1 MHIGLIGGIGPA
13 ATEYYYRGLIARHTR
28 SGTPLELTIA
38 HADVRELAQNLA
50 NNDARKQADI
60 FVRLVR
66 RLAAAGAGAV
76 AVTSMGG
83 HFCITELEA
92 ISPLPMPTASPV
104 NRDRATGIER
114 SAFSAP
120 ARSWRP
126 GSTAGSPRRGLCCP
140 KARRSNRSTRTTSR
154 WRSQVASPRRSDGL
168 LLGRAAPVPGAG
180 CRGGRSRRHGSVS
193 RIRRTRLRISSDRL
207 RRRPRRSD
215 LSKVG
220 WQGVAIS
227 ARRYALLRPNR
238 QEFRAGSPAP
248 PPSPQPP
255 SALCIWQAADVD
267 LGDEA
272 LMPEQ
277 PMLVRTSMMCC
288 GLPTNS
294 APCGLARFS

>member
-92 ISPLPMPTASPV
+92 ISPLPILNALPEVDSAIRHRNLKTI
-104 NRDRATGIER
+104 GIFGTRTVMETR
-114 SAFSAP
+114 LYGGDLLGADCA
-120 ARSWRP
+120 AR
-126 GSTAGSPRRGLCCP
+126 RRGAGTGPQELH
-140 KARRSNRSTRTTSR
+140 RDGDRWSR
-154 WRSQVASPRRSDGL
+154 HRDAATDF
-168 LLGRAAPVPGAG
+168 LLGRATPVPGTG
-180 CRGGRSRRHGSVS
+180 CRGGRPRRHGSVS
-193 RIRRTRLRISSDRL
+193 RIRGTRLRISSDRL

-220 WQGVAIS
+220 WQGVA
-227 ARRYALLRPNR
+227 
-238 QEFRAGSPAP
+238 
-248 PPSPQPP
+248 
-255 SALCIWQAADVD
+255 
-267 LGDEA
+267 
-272 LMPEQ
+272 
-277 PMLVRTSMMCC
+277 
-288 GLPTNS
+288 
-294 APCGLARFS
+294 